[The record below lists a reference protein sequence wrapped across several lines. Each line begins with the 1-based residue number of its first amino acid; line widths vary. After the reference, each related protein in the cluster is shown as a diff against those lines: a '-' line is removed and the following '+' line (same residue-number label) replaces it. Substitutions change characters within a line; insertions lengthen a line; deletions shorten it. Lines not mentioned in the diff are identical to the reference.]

1 MNRKIISILILF
13 SLLLFSCVQKNSNKN
28 NELSNL
34 EQKIEAYIVKRI
46 VPQYHQS
53 IAFQQ
58 KKEFNLNQLIANHKT
73 PQIYSNVP
81 KAYEENEAAFESLEE
96 MSKNTNIA
104 YSLNYVFEYKNE
116 VTDPWYSSWVLILLN
131 KDDDILGE
139 IRYNP

>member
-13 SLLLFSCVQKNSNKN
+13 SLLLFSCVHKNSNKN

-58 KKEFNLNQLIANHKT
+58 KKEFNLNQLIADHKI

-131 KDDDILGE
+131 KDDEILGE

>member
-13 SLLLFSCVQKNSNKN
+13 SLLLFSCVHKNSNKN

-46 VPQYHQS
+46 VPRYHQS

-58 KKEFNLNQLIANHKT
+58 KKEFNLNQLIADHKI

-81 KAYEENEAAFESLEE
+81 KAYEENEAAFDLLEE

-131 KDDDILGE
+131 KDDEILGE